1 MAIQPTLRW
10 QFSVQD
16 FARMG
21 EVGIFTED
29 DRVELID
36 GEVIAMSPVGPR
48 HTSLVKR
55 LNALFSRQ
63 LANCAIIS
71 VQDPI
76 QLTDHTEPLP
86 DLAVLRHRDDFY
98 ADAYPRPEDVLL
110 VVEVAD
116 SSLTYDLEEKVPR
129 YAQSGIPEVWVLDVE
144 RDIIVQYQDSDGQQ
158 YRHQQRLQRGEAMP
172 STHVSQLA
180 LSVDDIFGP
189 QIKS

>member
-1 MAIQPTLRW
+1 MAIQQALRR

-21 EVGIFTED
+21 EIGIFTED

-36 GEVIAMSPVGPR
+36 GEVIVMSPIGPR

-55 LNALFSRQ
+55 LNALLSRQ
-63 LANCAIIS
+63 LGDSVIIS

-76 QLTDHTEPLP
+76 QLTDYTEPLP

-98 ADAYPRPEDVLL
+98 AHAHPQPKDVLL

-116 SSLTYDLEEKVPR
+116 SALDYDREEKVPR
-129 YAQSGIPEVWVLDVE
+129 YAQSSIPEVWVIDAE
-144 RDIIVQYQDSDGQQ
+144 RKTLTQYTNSDGQR
-158 YRHQQRLQRGEAMP
+158 YRDEKLLQRGQTISSAHI
-172 STHVSQLA
+172 SLLQ
-180 LSVDDIFGP
+180 LSVDQIFS
-189 QIKS
+189 QLS